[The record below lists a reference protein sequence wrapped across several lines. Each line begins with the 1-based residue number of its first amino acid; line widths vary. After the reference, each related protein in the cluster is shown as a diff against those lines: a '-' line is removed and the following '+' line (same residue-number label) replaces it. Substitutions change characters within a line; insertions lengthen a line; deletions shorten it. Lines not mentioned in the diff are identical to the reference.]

1 MSAFSRG
8 VLSARPEPGE
18 QMIKSHSHMLIAAF
32 GWLATFA
39 LISALIAD
47 AFR

>member
-1 MSAFSRG
+1 MLPFSRG
-8 VLSARPEPGE
+8 VLSARLEPGH
-18 QMIKSHSHMLIAAF
+18 MVKSHSQMLIAAF